1 MALGFQAAFLTA
13 FVATT
18 TTASAQ
24 TSAPASCANL
34 VCGLDESSYWIA
46 LIVFNVAAIMLL
58 VIACK
63 AIDFKSALLEK
74 SSLPESV
81 AASGSDTTNNAGVT
95 PQSSS
100 RVISALGGLVIVAF
114 FWACCN
120 VSVYWAFADPTSLKE
135 FAQGVWP
142 LFLAGSALFLPYA
155 FNQLKGVFSS

>member
-1 MALGFQAAFLTA
+1 MVAL
-13 FVATT
+13 VATT
-18 TTASAQ
+18 APASAQ
-24 TSAPASCANL
+24 SSTEATCANL
-34 VCGLDESSYWIA
+34 VCGLSEPSYWLVIV
-46 LIVFNVAAIMLL
+46 VFNIAAIMLL

-63 AIDFKSALLEK
+63 AIDFTSALIEK
-74 SSLPESV
+74 SSLPATPPSPV
-81 AASGSDTTNNAGVT
+81 DPNAPPAPPA

-100 RVISALGGLVIVAF
+100 RVISALGGLLIVAF

-120 VSVYWAFADPTSLKE
+120 VSVYWAFANPTNLTQ